1 MEATMKSVVARTG
14 SVLLAA
20 LLVLATASVSLAAG
34 QNFKRWSVGTQI
46 MYLNPDVDE
55 NLVGLVSAEDTM
67 TGGLTVEYFLTPNFS
82 AELVAAVAHTD
93 LVVKAGGSEIGS
105 GKAWLLPPSLYVK
118 YHPMPQWKISPYVG
132 GGFCWI
138 LPWDETLSITGNR
151 VDLKIDD
158 AFGWA
163 AKAGADI
170 HIMGN
175 LYANVDIMYLNA
187 EHDAKVNGTKFDLDL
202 KVWSYNIGMKYRF

>member
-1 MEATMKSVVARTG
+1 MKSVVARTG

-46 MYLNPDVDE
+46 MFLMPDVDE
-55 NLVGLVSAEDTM
+55 NLVGTVSAENTI
-67 TGGLTVEYFLTPNFS
+67 TGGLTVEYFITPNFS
-82 AELVAAVAHTD
+82 TELVAAVAHAD
-93 LVVKAGGSEIGS
+93 LSATVGADRAS
-105 GKAWLLPPSLYVK
+105 GNAWLLPPSLYVK

-132 GGFCWI
+132 AGFCWI
-138 LPWDETLSITGNR
+138 LPWDETLYVNNQP

-170 HIMGN
+170 HITGN
-175 LYANVDIMYLNA
+175 LYANVDAMYLNA
-187 EHDAKVNGTKFDLDL
+187 EHDAKLNGGKFDLDL
-202 KVWSYNIGMKYRF
+202 KVWSFNVGMKYRF